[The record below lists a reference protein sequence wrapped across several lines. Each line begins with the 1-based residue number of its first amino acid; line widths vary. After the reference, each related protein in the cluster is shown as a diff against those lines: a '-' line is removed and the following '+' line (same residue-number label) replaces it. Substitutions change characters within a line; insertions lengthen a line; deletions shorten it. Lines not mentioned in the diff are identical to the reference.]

1 MTNLKVINIFLK
13 AIDNHSH
20 LYIIENDSHYQY
32 EIYLIDLKKIMKK
45 FIYSALLL
53 IGSLSVF
60 AQSNDDVEE
69 VEVKGK
75 VLYVD
80 QVNSLKPPVPIL
92 DVPQSVSVITDEEI
106 KNQGF
111 REIADIIRY
120 SPGVNTSQGE
130 GHRDAVVFRGVR
142 STADFYQDGVRD
154 DVQYYRSLYNVE
166 QLEILRGPNALLFGR
181 GGTGGLINRVS
192 KKAEIGEAFGS
203 FDFGA
208 DSFGAADLA
217 LDANFATSDTTAV
230 RLNLHTDQLA
240 NHRDF
245 YEGERYGINPT
256 VKIVAGDTT
265 VDLSYEYADHERF
278 IDRGIPTAN
287 NRPVES
293 LKDVVFGVEGLNLQ
307 TLEASILRANV
318 AHDYSDSGKFNMSL
332 TSSDF
337 KKMYKNLYAAG
348 YDASANTVKLD
359 GYLDPTERQNLI
371 LNANVVNEFSNGSTS
386 GTLLVGLEFVDT
398 DNKNYRYNTY
408 FNNRAG
414 KDAGEP
420 TDQQIFNI
428 TRPLNIAKT
437 STGLDST
444 VDYTTDLKS
453 SSESDITVTSF
464 YLQGDIDFS
473 DNWKMIIGGRLDN
486 FDITVTDVKK
496 SQDQSRKDDM
506 FSPRLGVIYKPA
518 DNMSLYV
525 SYSESFLP
533 RSGEQYKKLDA
544 SGAALDPDVFKN
556 TEIGYKYD
564 INDALTFTAAIFD
577 SESTRAEK
585 DNDTGE
591 LNEVR
596 GLEVEGYEVELSGD
610 IDDQNN
616 LTFGYTSLDGVT
628 SKGTKQPRELPNQM
642 LSLWYSYQANE
653 TFGFGLGVTHQGESF
668 IKDTTN
674 GSTGPALPDYTR
686 VDFAMYIN
694 ASDNDVVR
702 VHIENLT
709 DELYFPHSH
718 STHQASVGE
727 SLSARVSY
735 SRRF

>member
-1 MTNLKVINIFLK
+1 
-13 AIDNHSH
+13 
-20 LYIIENDSHYQY
+20 
-32 EIYLIDLKKIMKK
+32 MKK
-45 FIYSALLL
+45 FIYPALLL
-53 IGSLSVF
+53 IGSLGVL
-60 AQSNDDVEE
+60 AQGNDDVEE

-92 DVPQSVSVITDEEI
+92 DVPQSVSVITDEDI

-208 DSFGAADLA
+208 DSFGASDLA

-256 VKIVAGDTT
+256 VKIVVKDTT

-318 AHDYSDSGKFNMSL
+318 AHDYSDTGKFNMSL

-414 KDAGEP
+414 SDAGEP

-428 TRPLNIAKT
+428 TRPLNITKT

-453 SSESDITVTSF
+453 SSESDMTVTSF

-564 INDALTFTAAIFD
+564 INDALTFTASMFD

-642 LSLWYSYQANE
+642 FSLWYSYQANE

-668 IKDTTN
+668 IKDTSN
-674 GSTGPALPDYTR
+674 GSAGPALPDYTR
-686 VDFAMYIN
+686 VDFALFIN
-694 ASDNDVVR
+694 ASDKDVVR
-702 VHIENLT
+702 INIENLT

-727 SLSARVSY
+727 SLNARVSY

>member
-1 MTNLKVINIFLK
+1 
-13 AIDNHSH
+13 
-20 LYIIENDSHYQY
+20 
-32 EIYLIDLKKIMKK
+32 MKK
-45 FIYSALLL
+45 YIYATLFLLGSFSAY
-53 IGSLSVF
+53 
-60 AQSNDDVEE
+60 AQNNDDIEE

-106 KNQGF
+106 KDQGF
-111 REIADIIRY
+111 REIGDIIRY
-120 SPGVNTSQGE
+120 MPGVNTSQGE

-203 FDFGA
+203 IDFGA

-217 LDANFATSDTTAV
+217 VDANFATSDSTAV
-230 RLNLHTDQLA
+230 RLNLHTDSLA

-256 VKIVAGDTT
+256 VKIQVDDATT
-265 VDLSYEYADHERF
+265 IDLSYEYADHERF

-287 NRPVES
+287 NKPVES

-307 TLEASILRANV
+307 TLEASILRGSL
-318 AHDYSDSGKFNMSL
+318 AHDYSDTGKFNMSI

-348 YDASANTVKLD
+348 YDAEANTVKLD

-371 LNANVVNEFSNGSTS
+371 VSANVVNEFNNGSTS
-386 GTLLVGLEFVDT
+386 GTLLVGLEYVDT
-398 DNKNYRYNTY
+398 DNKNYRYNTF

-428 TRPLNIAKT
+428 TRPLNITKT

-453 SSESDITVTSF
+453 SSESDLTVTSF

-473 DNWKMIIGGRLDN
+473 DSWKMIIGGRLDN

-544 SGAALDPDVFKN
+544 SGAALDPDVYKN
-556 TEIGYKYD
+556 TEFGYKYD

-585 DNDTGE
+585 DNETGE
-591 LNEVR
+591 MNEIR

-653 TFGFGLGVTHQGESF
+653 TFGFGLGVTHQAESF

-686 VDFAMYIN
+686 VDFALHIN

>member
-1 MTNLKVINIFLK
+1 
-13 AIDNHSH
+13 
-20 LYIIENDSHYQY
+20 
-32 EIYLIDLKKIMKK
+32 MKK
-45 FIYSALLL
+45 FIYTAFFLLGA
-53 IGSLSVF
+53 ISLF
-60 AQSNDDVEE
+60 AQNTDDVEE

-80 QVNSLKPPVPIL
+80 QVNSLKPPLPIL

-111 REIADIIRY
+111 REIGDIIRY
-120 SPGVNTSQGE
+120 TPGVNTSQGE

-142 STADFYQDGVRD
+142 STADFYQDGIRD

-181 GGTGGLINRVS
+181 GGTGGLINRVT

-203 FDFGA
+203 FDVGA
-208 DSFGAADLA
+208 DSFGAADIA
-217 LDANFATSDTTAV
+217 VDANFATSENTAV
-230 RLNLHTDQLA
+230 RLNLHTDSLA

-256 VKIVAGDTT
+256 VKIQAGDTT
-265 VDLSYEYADHERF
+265 VDLSYEDADHERF

-287 NRPVES
+287 NTPVES

-318 AHDYSDSGKFNMSL
+318 AHDYSDSGKFNMSV

-348 YDASANTVKLD
+348 YDGTANTVKLD

-371 LNANVVNEFSNGSTS
+371 LNANVVNEFNNGSTS
-386 GTLLVGLEFVDT
+386 GTILVGLEFVDT
-398 DNKNYRYNTY
+398 DNKNYRYNTF

-414 KDAGEP
+414 SDAGEP

-428 TRPLNIAKT
+428 TRPLDISVT
-437 STGLDST
+437 STGLAST

-453 SSESDITVTSF
+453 SSESDITVTSL

-506 FSPRLGVIYKPA
+506 FSPRFGVIYKPA

-544 SGAALDPDVFKN
+544 SGAALDPDVFEN

-564 INDALTFTAAIFD
+564 INDALTFTTAIFD
-577 SESTRAEK
+577 SKSTRAEK
-585 DNDTGE
+585 DNETGE
-591 LNEVR
+591 MNEIR
-596 GLEVEGYEVELSGD
+596 GLEVEGVEIELSGD

-628 SKGTKQPRELPNQM
+628 SKGTKQPRELPDQM

-653 TFGFGLGVTHQGESF
+653 TIGFGLGVTHQGESF
-668 IKDTTN
+668 IKDTSN

-686 VDFAMYIN
+686 VDFALYIN

-702 VHIENLT
+702 IHVENLT

-727 SLSARVSY
+727 SLNARISY